1 MLANLDPQ
9 RKSAELK
16 VRELQLGGAVQAG
29 PGSLGALDQEKGEG
43 AAPSLTKGLWG
54 SKLWSDFRGS
64 AANDLRTH
72 LLNGEHVAPATR
84 VNISDDQST
93 RH

>member
-16 VRELQLGGAVQAG
+16 VRELQLGGAVQAV

-43 AAPSLTKGLWG
+43 QPPVLQRDCGVQSYGLILG
-54 SKLWSDFRGS
+54 GAQPMIF
-64 AANDLRTH
+64 
-72 LLNGEHVAPATR
+72 EH
-84 VNISDDQST
+84 IY
-93 RH
+93 